1 MKRKD
6 RNKEE
11 RVHAAPGGRTHQV
24 LVLHTHQ
31 DTVRQSANEQGLEY
45 LGQLFCSVLWRCFIV
60 HLRLKERER
69 ESKALSVC
77 DMLDLGHHSVPKTK
91 IMKD

>member
-31 DTVRQSANEQGLEY
+31 DTVRHPANEQDSSIWVS
-45 LGQLFCSVLWRCFIV
+45 CSVLWRCFIV

-77 DMLDLGHHSVPKTK
+77 DMLDLGHSVPKTK

>member
-31 DTVRQSANEQGLEY
+31 DTVRQSANEQDSSIWVS
-45 LGQLFCSVLWRCFIV
+45 CSVLWRCFIV

-77 DMLDLGHHSVPKTK
+77 DMLDLGHSVPKTK